1 MRDVPITIG
10 KKTYTLQ
17 TSLDQESLAR
27 VRELI
32 ANTAG
37 NIPGAPDQ
45 ELLLVLCCLQ
55 MAYYAD
61 RTGERL
67 EALLREQETEQ

>member
-27 VRELI
+27 VRGLI
-32 ANTAG
+32 ADTADK
-37 NIPGAPDQ
+37 IPGAPDQ
-45 ELLLVLCCLQ
+45 ELLLVLSCLQ